1 MTCLFKIWRTVTG
14 LSLQCSEQ
22 ETNNN
27 KQKQK
32 HPVHSVIINF
42 KEKKLLHLKIPL
54 SFVHSRTHSA
64 HLSLITQCTS
74 GIKWH
79 TSSTVKVH
87 HLINMLCRKCDEHS
101 SEGHTVNEHLV
112 QIRRSGHSMYQLIGK
127 NRLMYPSYPSNFNC
141 CTVTQ
146 QSAMAFEV
154 MGNIATL

>member
-74 GIKWH
+74 GIK
-79 TSSTVKVH
+79 
-87 HLINMLCRKCDEHS
+87 
-101 SEGHTVNEHLV
+101 
-112 QIRRSGHSMYQLIGK
+112 
-127 NRLMYPSYPSNFNC
+127 
-141 CTVTQ
+141 
-146 QSAMAFEV
+146 
-154 MGNIATL
+154 